1 MKKTLILLF
10 LLLQVWIAYADSWY
24 FKPIGIEAGL
34 SQSSVTCMAYD
45 GYGALWIGTR
55 FGLNEYRNGRM
66 RTFLD
71 DEDAGAQGNYINL
84 LFCDSSRN
92 LWVSTDKGLFR
103 YDHSGD
109 EFILFHDQPV
119 FCAVELDGHILFG
132 GHEGLVTYDCS
143 DSSITSGDSDIY
155 TDIINVYSYKGEL
168 YFLDRRSGL
177 SRRNAHGTFHVEIP
191 GLDGNLIMASAM
203 DGDTLYLSVLNV
215 GLVIV
220 DLSGNSTPRVFSPG
234 EAGLPS
240 EVILSLLV
248 VDRNLWIGTDGDGV
262 SILDLEN
269 SSFSN
274 LEDVSRMHSGV
285 RIPIS
290 VTTLFQDPFK
300 NVWIGSVR
308 SGAVGLK
315 PSTIKSY
322 SILGAGMGSLSE
334 NVVIWLHNSN
344 DGMIYAGTDGSGVFR
359 FDPVSGMISSFPGH
373 AGLKVTSIADFDA
386 ARLLIATYNQ
396 GFFLMDRASG
406 RLSSFMLRDK
416 ATNAEECFHS
426 NAPTIFN
433 NGDGTL
439 LLLAVN
445 TFSYDIAGGTF
456 TTFTDETIEDGKEL
470 CIIGPSNGPVLYA
483 YSSSGLFTVDRIK
496 SSVNALMKS
505 DMELGRINTA
515 VYHAG
520 KIYFGTNY
528 GLYFYDPLT
537 CVCEKLDTGFFTRV
551 TRLAF
556 SHDGNLWIAAD
567 NSLFLY
573 HNGVMEMTGENR
585 GVPANEILSSVEGAD
600 GSIYFGGTKGF
611 LEIGR
616 YSPVEEEPG
625 KRLELHDVNV
635 TGNWKMLPSGILRVP
650 HNYSSLVLTVN
661 LMGANPFEKNMYRYS
676 VEGENGFTVE
686 TYEDNLSLPALK
698 PGGYKIEASYLKAD
712 GVWSNPENVLGL
724 RVSPPWYR
732 SILMIVI
739 YVLLVVALIA
749 CIIRIMSKRA
759 LARMEA
765 ELRAKDLQFATKFEN
780 YLDEHLS
787 DNNLNASELAT
798 QMAMSRASL
807 YYKVNSAFGKG
818 VAELIEEKRMLKA
831 EELLSTTP
839 LSVLDISEK
848 VGYSTSRYFSTRFKQ
863 LHDGMTPLKYRQSK
877 RG

>member
-1 MKKTLILLF
+1 MKKTLVLLF
-10 LLLQVWIAYADSWY
+10 LLLQVWTASAGSWY
-24 FKPIGIEAGL
+24 FKPIGIEEGL

-71 DEDAGAQGNYINL
+71 DEEAGAKGNYINL
-84 LFCDSSRN
+84 LYCDSFRN

-103 YDHSGD
+103 YDHSED

-119 FCAVELDGHILFG
+119 LCALETDGRLLFG
-132 GHEGLVTYDCS
+132 GHEGIVTYDY
-143 DSSITSGDSDIY
+143 SSSTITPGDSDVY
-155 TDIINVYSYKGEL
+155 TDIMDMYEYKGEL
-168 YFLDRRSGL
+168 YFLDRRNGL
-177 SRRNAHGTFHVEIP
+177 SRRNGHGTFHVDIP

-203 DGDTLYLSVLNV
+203 DGDALYLSVLNV

-220 DLSGNSTPRVFSPG
+220 DLSGNSAPRVFSSG
-234 EAGLPS
+234 KDGLPS

-248 VDRNLWIGTDGDGV
+248 VGRDLWIGTDGGGV
-262 SILDLEN
+262 AILDLEH
-269 SSFSN
+269 STFSN
-274 LEDVSRMHSGV
+274 LEDVNRMHSGV

-322 SILGAGMGSLSE
+322 SSLGAGMGALNE
-334 NVVIWLHNSN
+334 NVVIWLHGSD
-344 DGMIYAGTDGSGVFR
+344 DGMIYVGTDGSGVFR
-359 FDPVSGMISSFPGH
+359 FDPASGMISSFAGH

-396 GFFLMDRASG
+396 GFFLMDRTSG
-406 RLSSFMLRDK
+406 RLSRFLLRDE
-416 ATNAEECFHS
+416 ATNAEECFNS

-433 NGDGTL
+433 GGDGTL

-445 TFSYDIAGGTF
+445 TFSYDKSSGVF

-470 CIIGPSNGPVLYA
+470 CIIGPSNSPVLYA
-483 YSSSGLFTVDRIK
+483 YSSSGLFTVDR
-496 SSVNALMKS
+496 SERCVNVLMKS
-505 DMELGRINTA
+505 DIELGRINTA

-520 KIYFGTNY
+520 KVYFGTNY
-528 GLYFYDPLT
+528 GLYYYDPMT
-537 CVCEKLDTGFFTRV
+537 GACEKFATGFFTRV

-573 HNGVMEMTGENR
+573 HDGVMEMTGENR

-600 GSIYFGGTKGF
+600 GSIYFGGTRGF

-616 YSPVEEEPG
+616 YSSVEEEPG
-625 KRLELHDVNV
+625 KQLELHDVNV
-635 TGNWKMLPSGILRVP
+635 TGNRKKLASGILRVP

-661 LMGANPFEKNMYRYS
+661 LVGADPFEKNMYRYS

-686 TYEDNLSLPALK
+686 TYEDNIPLPALK
-698 PGGYKIEASYLKAD
+698 PGSYRVEASYLKAD
-712 GVWSNPENVLGL
+712 GVWSEPENVLGL
-724 RVSPPWYR
+724 RVTPPWYK
-732 SILMIVI
+732 SILMIVV

-749 CIIRIMSKRA
+749 WIIRIMSKRA

-818 VAELIEEKRMLKA
+818 VAELIEEKRMSKA

-839 LSVLDISEK
+839 LSVLEISEK

-863 LHDGMTPLKYRQSK
+863 LHDGMTPLKYRQSR